1 MPRVVTPLP
10 PDQPAVLLATDLA
23 RLGLP
28 PDRARRSDLERVG
41 QGIHRQRARPG
52 TGWADLGLPEPGHGF
67 SPDHL
72 AALLRRRPD
81 AVLSHETAAHLHGL
95 PMPARAWRRRD
106 PATGELE
113 ADPPVHLTVARGTRR
128 VRRAGLLDHR
138 RPLAPE
144 FVTHVHGLRASGRFH
159 GRPAAREALDSVRVG
174 ADSPPE
180 TRLRLALVAGGLPE
194 PELQAALEPGDPF
207 SPVADLAYRHVR
219 LALQYDGAG
228 HRTREQQARDARR
241 DRYGQARGWTTLRVT
256 WADGRE
262 DFRGVVAVVRC
273 RLGPSAST

>member
-41 QGIHRQRARPG
+41 QGFHRQRARPG

-174 ADSPPE
+174 ADSPPG

-219 LALQYDGAG
+219 LALQDDGAG

>member
-10 PDQPAVLLATDLA
+10 PAQPAVLLATDLA

-41 QGIHRQRARPG
+41 QGIHRQRARPR
-52 TGWADLGLPEPGHGF
+52 TGWADLGLPEPGHRF

-128 VRRAGLLDHR
+128 VRRAGLMDHR

-144 FVTHVHGLRASGRFH
+144 FVTHVHGLRVTTVDRTW
-159 GRPAAREALDSVRVG
+159 LDLCSLT
-174 ADSPPE
+174 PPWTFE
-180 TRLRLALVAGGLPE
+180 DLVA
-194 PELQAALEPGDPF
+194 
-207 SPVADLAYRHVR
+207 
-219 LALQYDGAG
+219 AG
-228 HRTREQQARDARR
+228 CKR
-241 DRYGQARGWTTLRVT
+241 
-256 WADGRE
+256 
-262 DFRGVVAVVRC
+262 
-273 RLGPSAST
+273 P

>member
-1 MPRVVTPLP
+1 MAAGDHAVRHPWTP
-10 PDQPAVLLATDLA
+10 AGRT
-23 RLGLP
+23 
-28 PDRARRSDLERVG
+28 
-41 QGIHRQRARPG
+41 
-52 TGWADLGLPEPGHGF
+52 
-67 SPDHL
+67 
-72 AALLRRRPD
+72 
-81 AVLSHETAAHLHGL
+81 
-95 PMPARAWRRRD
+95 D
-106 PATGELE
+106 PATTI
-113 ADPPVHLTVARGTRR
+113 AA
-128 VRRAGLLDHR
+128 
-138 RPLAPE
+138 
-144 FVTHVHGLRASGRFH
+144 LRSALHASGRFH

-174 ADSPPE
+174 ADSPPG

-219 LALQYDGAG
+219 LALQDDGAG